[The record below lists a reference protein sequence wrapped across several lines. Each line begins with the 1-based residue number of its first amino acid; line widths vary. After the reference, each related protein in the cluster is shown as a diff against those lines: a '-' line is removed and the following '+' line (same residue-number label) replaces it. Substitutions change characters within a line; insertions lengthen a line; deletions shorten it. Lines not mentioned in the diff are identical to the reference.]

1 MQKIQEHVPLAPA
14 TTFQIGGVARYLV
27 DVRSEGD
34 IKEALAWAQEKGL
47 AFIVLSG
54 GSNVLVPDSGTEA
67 LVVRL
72 VGNLWSVSGSEVNA
86 WAGTNLLVLI
96 RAMGTQQLGGWER
109 LAGIPG
115 TVGGA
120 ARGNAGAFGP
130 EIKDLVRSVR
140 ALNSKDGTIREFANT
155 ECDFS
160 YRHSFFK
167 DYPEWIITR
176 VTLQLRTISS
186 DESARL
192 IEETILEREK
202 RHLQNV
208 CAAGSFF
215 MNPVAPREVQELFEK
230 ERGMKS
236 REGRVP
242 AGWLIEKVG
251 MKGAKVGAAMASM
264 QHPNYLVNTGGA
276 TATDVLELAE
286 KIRSAVQARFGIELQ
301 EEAVVLG

>member
-1 MQKIQEHVPLAPA
+1 M
-14 TTFQIGGVARYLV
+14 
-27 DVRSEGD
+27 
-34 IKEALAWAQEKGL
+34 
-47 AFIVLSG
+47 
-54 GSNVLVPDSGTEA
+54 
-67 LVVRL
+67 
-72 VGNLWSVSGSEVNA
+72 
-86 WAGTNLLVLI
+86 
-96 RAMGTQQLGGWER
+96 
-109 LAGIPG
+109 
-115 TVGGA
+115 
-120 ARGNAGAFGP
+120 
-130 EIKDLVRSVR
+130 RSVR

>member
-130 EIKDLVRSVR
+130 EIKDFVTSVR

>member
-67 LVVRL
+67 LVIRL

-86 WAGTNLLVLI
+86 WAGSNLLMLI
-96 RAMGTQQLGGWER
+96 RAVAVQGLGGWER

-120 ARGNAGAFGP
+120 ARGNAGAFGS
-130 EIKDLVRSVR
+130 EIKDFVINIR
-140 ALNSKDGTIREFANT
+140 ALNSKDGTVREFSNA

-167 DYPEWIITR
+167 DHPEWIITR
-176 VTLQLRTISS
+176 VQVRLAQTETS
-186 DESARL
+186 ESARR
-192 IEETILEREK
+192 IEETIIERER

-215 MNPVAPREVQELFEK
+215 MNPIAPREVQEMFE
-230 ERGMKS
+230 
-236 REGRVP
+236 REKGSLARLGRVP
-242 AGWLIEKVG
+242 AGWPLQKAG
-251 MKGAKVGAAMASM
+251 MKGAKVGAAQASL
-264 QHPNYLVNTGGA
+264 QHPNYL
-276 TATDVLELAE
+276 
-286 KIRSAVQARFGIELQ
+286 RSE
-301 EEAVVLG
+301 